1 MLTSVTL
8 APHTQH
14 THTPWW
20 CYYCCVSCSVVF
32 DCAAAWTVAH
42 QAPLPTGF
50 SRQERWSGL
59 PFPTP
64 EDIPDPRIEAASLVS
79 PSLSGEFFTASA
91 TWEALSRDK
100 AGRKEMRS
108 LSL

>member
-1 MLTSVTL
+1 MFIVLFYHLPAKQSYVRVL
-8 APHTQH
+8 SRVQLFGNP
-14 THTPWW
+14 
-20 CYYCCVSCSVVF
+20 
-32 DCAAAWTVAH
+32 WTVAH
-42 QAPLPTGF
+42 QAPLPMGF
-50 SRQERWSGL
+50 SRQEHWSGL

-79 PSLSGEFFTASA
+79 PSLSGEFFIISA

-108 LSL
+108 LSLWGLCSKV